1 MKNSWF
7 ECNFKKDSGS
17 IVTNSL
23 WKRRQEEK
31 KIELAN
37 LLTQQSTSVH
47 PSRVTHW
54 KTVSMESPKLSKL
67 VMPKFGPSQ
76 NSRHSVP
83 SAHLQLPPQ
92 SVGSSSSTITPAM
105 NRKQIIS
112 QVYVQKNLFIQYLRR
127 LQYVVS
133 TCITNYL
140 PLESSFS
147 NFIIIYRSFSMT
159 SMHF

>member
-1 MKNSWF
+1 MQF
-7 ECNFKKDSGS
+7 QKDSGS

-54 KTVSMESPKLSKL
+54 KTVSMERPKLSKL

-112 QVYVQKNLFIQYLRR
+112 QVYVQKKLIHIVLTQIAVCSKYLHYQLFTIRKFVQ
-127 LQYVVS
+127 
-133 TCITNYL
+133 
-140 PLESSFS
+140 
-147 NFIIIYRSFSMT
+147 
-159 SMHF
+159 